1 MSLTRGALNNPTA
14 GLVAGLLII
23 LFCLL
28 ALRSLPVQLTPE
40 VERPEI
46 TIKTNWRAAAPEEVE

>member
-23 LFCLL
+23 LFGLL
-28 ALRSLPVQLTPE
+28 ALRSLPVQLTSE

-46 TIKTNWRAAAPEEVE
+46 TIKTNWRAAAP